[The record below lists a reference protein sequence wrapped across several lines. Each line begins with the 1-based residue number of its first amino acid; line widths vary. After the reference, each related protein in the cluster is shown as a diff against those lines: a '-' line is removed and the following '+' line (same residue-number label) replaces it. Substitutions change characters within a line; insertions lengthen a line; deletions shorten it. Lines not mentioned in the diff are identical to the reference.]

1 MKKSREREL
10 AILRSQ
16 ARQLEVT
23 IDNVTYISAEFLE
36 EQYHKLRSN
45 LVSLDPNA
53 DKCLSDFRTKGFGG
67 SLMIDLVELREK
79 VKIALQQ
86 MNAYLDAE
94 LPQLGNKS
102 KTKPAIIEKEINV
115 PEEILQSLPPEVKR
129 TIEGVLYN
137 YQGDFTDFC
146 FWGMRKALI
155 DAIRIRFL
163 RDEKEKMLYDQN
175 DNPYSLS
182 KWIELTKQ
190 EKYISGS
197 IATNLNSQV
206 KVFGDVASHDY
217 MANLQREEIRP
228 VMTYLRMALSRMYY
242 RERTN

>member
-1 MKKSREREL
+1 MKKSREGEL

-23 IDNVTYISAEFLE
+23 IDNVTHKSSEFLE

-53 DKCLSDFRTKGFGG
+53 DNCLPDFRRKGFVG
-67 SLMIDLVELREK
+67 SLVIDLAELREK
-79 VKIALQQ
+79 VKIAVHQ

-94 LPQLGNKS
+94 LPQVGNKV
-102 KTKPAIIEKEINV
+102 KTKCAIIEKEINV
-115 PEEILQSLPPEVKR
+115 PEEILQSLPREVRR
-129 TIEGVLYN
+129 TIEGILYN
-137 YQGDFTDFC
+137 YQGDFTNFC

-155 DAIRIRFL
+155 DAIRIRFMKD
-163 RDEKEKMLYDQN
+163 RKEDMLYDPN

-182 KWIELTKQ
+182 KWIELAKQ
-190 EKYISGS
+190 EKYISS
-197 IATNLNSQV
+197 STAKALNSQV

-228 VMTYLRMALSRMYY
+228 VMTSLRMALSRMYY
-242 RERTN
+242 REKE